1 MTGASRNFGVEAP
14 DPEVKS
20 KLPQARANCGNFEA
34 AAVGSIIRLVAN
46 GRRSPRYPDILLG
59 PFRRLPAWDFLF
71 WQARHLEERRCLEI
85 GRAKPFLIEFPNVGR
100 SKKAAQSAIDDQ
112 PEILVP
118 SLQGD
123 GERFVGEQAVEN
135 HKITA

>member
-1 MTGASRNFGVEAP
+1 MSRASRAGKPSVGPLNATIATSRYLSLS
-14 DPEVKS
+14 DHHLS
-20 KLPQARANCGNFEA
+20 LTS
-34 AAVGSIIRLVAN
+34 AVFPSRTPIRLVAN

-118 SLQGD
+118 SL
-123 GERFVGEQAVEN
+123 
-135 HKITA
+135 